1 MTAKHIALLSLLVA
15 LIAAG
20 CVVVSEKPADSAP
33 PPPATAG
40 PATAAPT
47 DTATTAPTA
56 TDTAPS
62 GPSLR
67 APPRAPSDAGT
78 AG

>member
-1 MTAKHIALLSLLVA
+1 MTPKHITLLSLLIA

-33 PPPATAG
+33 PPPATAA

-47 DTATTAPTA
+47 TTATTAPTA
-56 TDTAPS
+56 TEPS
-62 GPSLR
+62 GPTLR